1 MENREQYI
9 SNIRFIGMIDYSQH
23 AMIVGQNNN
32 NIRLKLK
39 ILSDSCEHLPFR
51 DSDINVFSNDI
62 STLKIFDSLKGE
74 EKKNEVSDYLFDQ
87 YLIFN
92 VKKTNHS
99 DPTKDAVY
107 YNATNIELRKMNET
121 AQQNDRFKAIHFIS
135 TTTVE
140 KIKET
145 LIQKQ
150 YRTVVM
156 DEMYLEIDDIELVCL
171 TKADL
176 KEEGF
181 LDFTFMGDFKGN
193 VINEKHG
200 IKLNYENELKEIVL
214 DKKEIGNYY
223 ISDKNIIFLEDKI
236 VERIKLDLQK
246 NGEKKYFISQS
257 QTEEAQDEEEFIEY
271 FYSICLKKGLVYSK
285 KDLINF
291 HTSMK
296 TKSFVILAGMSG
308 TGKSQL
314 IQCYSMAIHSEI
326 KNNRLLFIP
335 VKPSWQDDSD
345 LLGYLDTVNSV
356 YRPGETGLVQFLKE
370 ASLEENKNECYIVCL
385 DEMNL
390 SRIEHYFSQFL
401 SILERNS
408 EDRSINLYNIVNSSQ
423 VYNANDFPKNIKIS
437 ENVFFVGT
445 INTDET
451 THKFSDKVLDRS
463 NVIEIEL
470 QNFAEIKNK
479 LSNFNSEKIDEES
492 IRFNQPS
499 FTKFKGMVALDSSG
513 KLRINELNLLWDI
526 HKIINKKISSSG
538 IGMRI
543 VNQIEKYL
551 NNLPKGS
558 LISREEALDIQ
569 LVQRVFTKISGS
581 QSLLKELVNI
591 KEEVLEGEILDLLL
605 KYEIENLDE
614 GISFEKSKRKLLSLA
629 MELKEYGHT
638 I

>member
-1 MENREQYI
+1 M
-9 SNIRFIGMIDYSQH
+9 
-23 AMIVGQNNN
+23 
-32 NIRLKLK
+32 
-39 ILSDSCEHLPFR
+39 
-51 DSDINVFSNDI
+51 
-62 STLKIFDSLKGE
+62 
-74 EKKNEVSDYLFDQ
+74 SDYLDDQ

-121 AQQNDRFKAIHFIS
+121 AQQSDRFKAIHFIS

-150 YRTVVM
+150 YRTVDM
-156 DEMYLEIDDIELVCL
+156 DEMYLKIDDIELVCL

-236 VERIKLDLQK
+236 VDRIKINLQK
-246 NGEKKYFISQS
+246 NGKKKYFISQS

-271 FYSICLKKGLVYSK
+271 FNSICLKKGLVYSK

-314 IQCYSMAIHSEI
+314 IQCYSLAIHSEI

-408 EDRSINLYNIVNSSQ
+408 EDRSINLYNIINSSQ

-492 IRFNQPS
+492 SRFNQPS

-526 HKIINKKISSSG
+526 HKIINRKISSSG

-581 QSLLKELVNI
+581 QSLLKDLVNI
-591 KEEVLEGEILDLLL
+591 QEEVLKGEILDLLL
-605 KYEIENLDE
+605 KYESENLDE